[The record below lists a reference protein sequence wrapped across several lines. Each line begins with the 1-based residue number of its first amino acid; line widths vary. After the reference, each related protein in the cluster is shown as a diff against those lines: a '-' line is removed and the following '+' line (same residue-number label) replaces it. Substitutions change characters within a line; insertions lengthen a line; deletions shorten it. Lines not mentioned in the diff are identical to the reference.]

1 MKLYLHF
8 DLSKKNMEIQLGM
21 ISLVHTPQHISSL
34 IINEVVN
41 VYKQVYINIA
51 FNFRNRINAK
61 VC

>member
-1 MKLYLHF
+1 
-8 DLSKKNMEIQLGM
+8 MEIQLGM
-21 ISLVHTPQHISSL
+21 ISLEHTPQHISSL
-34 IINEVVN
+34 IINEVVD